1 MGSSNSDKSFPRRA
15 HTVLVQ
21 VSLSYS
27 VELGRFP
34 CITHPSA
41 APHKG
46 ALDLH
51 VLSLPPAFV
60 LSQDQTLMFR
70 DLILAL
76 WSRLNRREHSHP
88 PDQQNQPD
96 DCNFLSKRDPPKS
109 RTDPIPRRVPDP
121 ASLCRPRFSF
131 FSIFNCQRSDVTD
144 ATSGP
149 SAWSAPGPV
158 ECRSRG
164 SL

>member
-1 MGSSNSDKSFPRRA
+1 M
-15 HTVLVQ
+15 H
-21 VSLSYS
+21 YS
-27 VELGRFP
+27 PVCRSPE
-34 CITHPSA
+34 
-41 APHKG
+41 G

-60 LSQDQTLMFR
+60 LSQDQTLMFG

-88 PDQQNQPD
+88 LDQTSQPS

-109 RTDPIPRRVPDP
+109 RSDPNPRRVSDP

-131 FSIFNCQRSDVTD
+131 FQYSIVKDLTPQ
-144 ATSGP
+144 SGIEAI
-149 SAWSAPGPV
+149 SFSAPGPI
-158 ECRSRG
+158 ECRLRG